1 MGIRLALD
9 WANTAC
15 WANKR
20 AMFCVLGLKSMKN
33 LIVCAVSAVALSGCA
48 TVTRGTTN
56 DVSFESTPSGA
67 TVLTSLQ
74 QTCVTPC
81 MLEVPRNQSFTATF
95 NLEGF
100 EPQVVP
106 VTTQIAG
113 AGAAGMAGNLV
124 LGGVVGA
131 VVDASTGAMNDHV
144 PNPVIV
150 TFGDAAAPAE
160 PAASPSPAPLQTA
173 PASAEAATS

>member
-1 MGIRLALD
+1 
-9 WANTAC
+9 
-15 WANKR
+15 
-20 AMFCVLGLKSMKN
+20 MKK
-33 LIVCAVSAVALSGCA
+33 LIVCGVAAVALSGCA

-56 DVSFESTPSGA
+56 EVSFESTPSGA

-81 MLEVPRNQSFTATF
+81 MLEVARNQSFTATF

-100 EPQVVP
+100 EPQTVP
-106 VTTQIAG
+106 VTTQVAG
-113 AGAAGMAGNLV
+113 AGAAGMAGNLI
-124 LGGVVGA
+124 LGGVVGV
-131 VVDASTGAMNDHV
+131 VVDASTGAMNEHV

-150 TFGDAAAPAE
+150 TFGESAE
-160 PAASPSPAPLQTA
+160 PIDPAASPPAGTPAPLQTA

>member
-1 MGIRLALD
+1 
-9 WANTAC
+9 
-15 WANKR
+15 
-20 AMFCVLGLKSMKN
+20 MKK
-33 LIVCAVSAVALSGCA
+33 LIVCGIAAVTLSGCA

-56 DVSFESTPSGA
+56 EVSFESTPSGA

-81 MLEVPRNQSFTATF
+81 MLEVARNQSFTATF

-100 EPQVVP
+100 EPRTVP
-106 VTTQIAG
+106 VTTQVAG
-113 AGAAGMAGNLV
+113 AGAAGMAGNLI
-124 LGGVVGA
+124 LGGVVGV
-131 VVDASTGAMNDHV
+131 VVDASTGAMNEHV

-150 TFGDAAAPAE
+150 TFGESAE
-160 PAASPSPAPLQTA
+160 PIDPAASPPAGTPAPLQTA

>member
-1 MGIRLALD
+1 MR
-9 WANTAC
+9 
-15 WANKR
+15 K
-20 AMFCVLGLKSMKN
+20 
-33 LIVCAVSAVALSGCA
+33 LIVCCAAAVALSGCA

-100 EPQVVP
+100 EPRVVP
-106 VTTQIAG
+106 VTTQVAG
-113 AGAAGMAGNLV
+113 AGAAGMAGNLI

-131 VVDASTGAMNDHV
+131 VVDASTGAMNDHH

-150 TFGDAAAPAE
+150 TFGDVVDPAAATGTE
-160 PAASPSPAPLQTA
+160 APPTPTA
-173 PASAEAATS
+173 PASTATPTS